1 MNSKDFAQTM
11 KMYGGRR
18 MCDFFQLNFVGL
30 NYKTI
35 KKVNKKVC
43 NLDLVNMFI
52 FKCVAKIYK
61 ETKQAHNISGLVL
74 VILVEDETEVKSK
87 SIISWDSKGDN
98 LIGFCDAK
106 ENHCC
111 VINFNHVIGIREVG
125 YNNVLEAFT
134 NNKIA
139 SFAIEGIGSESR
151 PKDRVTLRITLFIML
166 EDHKPFTCPT
176 LISTRI

>member
-43 NLDLVNMFI
+43 TLYLVNMFI

-139 SFAIEGIGSESR
+139 SFAIVMIMNLLHE
-151 PKDRVTLRITLFIML
+151 KLLRLIIVLCC
-166 EDHKPFTCPT
+166 TCNCFNAN
-176 LISTRI
+176 